1 VENLIKY
8 GAIAFVIFFVVSAPD
23 SAAHLVHRGI
33 DGLHYLG
40 THLSS
45 FVNSTL

>member
-1 VENLIKY
+1 MENLIKY